1 MLTQARTIID
11 ELVATRRDIHMHPE
25 LGFQEHR
32 TAALVADRLRAL
44 GLRVETGIGIT
55 GVVGHLGKGDPIV
68 ALRADMDALPVTEEN
83 DVPYASRNP
92 GVMHACGHDAHTAML
107 LGAARLL
114 ADLWANPATR
124 PAGSVRF
131 LFQPSEEKS
140 DDEGKSGARR
150 MVEDGAMDGVEA
162 IFGQH
167 VYSGLKAGRI
177 ETMAGYSAAASDGF
191 YATLTGQGSH
201 GAYPH
206 KGNDPLFMLVP
217 VLSAI
222 HGIVSR
228 HIDPLEPAV
237 ITVGTIHGGTAPNV
251 IPQTVEL
258 SGTIRSYDS
267 LVRQTLFHE
276 LETAL
281 GVVRAL
287 GGDYSLFI
295 KEGYPACYNDPGLV
309 DLIRQAGHDL
319 LGDGNSEPR
328 TRRGMGAEDFGILAQ
343 EAKGAMFA
351 LGTLPDDG
359 VERRGH
365 SPTFDINEKAL
376 PVGTAMLA
384 EAARRYLVENER

>member
-1 MLTQARTIID
+1 MLSKSKAIYD

-25 LGFQEHR
+25 LGFAEHR
-32 TAALVADRLRAL
+32 TAELVADRLRSL
-44 GLRVETGIGIT
+44 GLRVETGIGVT
-55 GVVGHLGKGDPIV
+55 GVLGQLGDDGPLV
-68 ALRADMDALPVTEEN
+68 ALRADMDALPITEEN

-114 ADLWANPATR
+114 ADLWADPSTR
-124 PAGSVRF
+124 PPGSVRF

-150 MVEDGAMDGVEA
+150 MVEDGAMEGVSA
-162 IFGQH
+162 VFGQH
-167 VYSGLKAGRI
+167 VYSELEAGKI
-177 ETMAGYSAAASDGF
+177 EVAAGYSAAASDGF
-191 YATLTGQGSH
+191 YVTLTGRGSH

-228 HIDPLEPAV
+228 HIDPTEPAV

-251 IPQTVEL
+251 IPQSLEL
-258 SGTIRSYDS
+258 SGTIRSYNS
-267 LVRQTLFHE
+267 EVRQTLFHE

-281 GVVRAL
+281 SVVRAL
-287 GGDYSLFI
+287 GGDYDLFI

-309 DLIRQAGHDL
+309 DLIYQVGHDL
-319 LGDGNSEPR
+319 LGDGNSAPR

-343 EAKGAMFA
+343 EAKGAMFS
-351 LGTLPDDG
+351 LGTLMDDG
-359 VERRGH
+359 LERRGH
-365 SPTFDINEKAL
+365 TPTFDINEKAL
-376 PVGTAMLA
+376 PVGAAMLA
-384 EAARRYLVENER
+384 EIARRYLEEKAR